1 MIDTV
6 EPEKV
11 IDTSP
16 AKKHR
21 ENYEN
26 RTKHAGLA
34 LDLYFYHQI
43 LLRGPIFLR
52 FPCKVITNKVA
63 NYGAKGGVFGM
74 GVARVIRHVR
84 HDRLTHVT
92 ILILNSF

>member
-1 MIDTV
+1 MIDII
-6 EPEKV
+6 ELERE

-34 LDLYFYHQI
+34 LDLYFYHQM
-43 LLRGPIFLR
+43 LLRGPIFLH
-52 FPCKVITNKVA
+52 FLCIVITNKVA
-63 NYGAKGGVFGM
+63 NYGPKGGVLGM
-74 GVARVIRHVR
+74 GIARVICDVR
-84 HDRLTHVT
+84 HDRLTQVT
-92 ILILNSF
+92 ILFPNSF